1 MRRKVF
7 FVNASA
13 FGCSERD
20 GYKMNE
26 TQVNSKKFTK
36 QEKSWIMYDW
46 ANSSYVTIMV
56 AAIFPIY
63 FAGVVGEG
71 GDAWFGI
78 GTSIATACVAV
89 LSPILG
95 AVGDYKGM
103 KKKLLAT
110 FLLLGLAST
119 TFCALINNWQ
129 GLLIGYII
137 SAIGFNGSCVFY
149 DSFLTDITTRERMD
163 KVSTWG
169 YGFGY
174 IGGSTIP
181 FLISIA
187 ITMFGPSIGIGE
199 IAAVKMSLIICV
211 VWWGAFSIPILK
223 NCTQKYGSEMPKTN
237 LLGTTFKN
245 LAKSMR
251 RMFSNK
257 ALVLFMVAY
266 FFYIDGVHTVISMSS
281 AYGASLGLDT
291 TGMILALLVTQVVAF
306 PCAILFGKIAGKVG
320 SINMLI
326 VSVFIYFFI
335 CIMGFIMGFGI
346 EEAFLTN
353 DQALAIFWLLAISVG
368 LVQGGIQALSRSYFG
383 KIIPPEYSNE
393 YFGVF
398 DIFGKVSTVM
408 GPAIYAFVRTFT
420 GRSSYAI
427 FSIIILFLIGAAILI
442 TGRKTFNSAFNVK

>member
-1 MRRKVF
+1 MNSS
-7 FVNASA
+7 NA
-13 FGCSERD
+13 
-20 GYKMNE
+20 
-26 TQVNSKKFTK
+26 NSNKFTK

-46 ANSSYVTIMV
+46 ANSSYATIMV

-63 FAGVVGEG
+63 FAGVMVDG

-95 AVGDYKGM
+95 TVGDFKGM

-110 FLLLGLAST
+110 FLVLGLVST
-119 TFCALINNWQ
+119 ALCAVFNSWQ
-129 GLLIGYII
+129 GLLVGYVL
-137 SAIGFNGSCVFY
+137 SAIGFNGSIVFY

-163 KVSTWG
+163 RVSAWG
-169 YGFGY
+169 YSFGY

-181 FLISIA
+181 FLFCIA
-187 ITMFGPSIGIGE
+187 LTMFGPAIGVDSVM
-199 IAAVKMSLIICV
+199 AVKLSLIICV

-223 NCTQKYGSEMPKTN
+223 NCEQKFGSEMPETN
-237 LLGTTFKN
+237 ILGTTFTN
-245 LAKSMR
+245 LSKSMR

-257 ALVLFMVAY
+257 ALLMFMVAY

-291 TGMILALLVTQVVAF
+291 TGMILALLVTQLVAF
-306 PCAILFGKIAGKVG
+306 PCAILFGKMAGKFG

-326 VSVFIYFFI
+326 GSVFIYFAI

-346 EEAFLTN
+346 EEGFLTN
-353 DQALAIFWLLAISVG
+353 GQALSIFWLLAICVG

-408 GPAIYAFVRTFT
+408 GPAIYAFVRTTT

-427 FSIIILFLIGAAILI
+427 FSIIILFLVGAIILI
-442 TGRKTFNSAFNVK
+442 SGRKTFKQAFDSN

>member
-1 MRRKVF
+1 MYV
-7 FVNASA
+7 
-13 FGCSERD
+13 
-20 GYKMNE
+20 
-26 TQVNSKKFTK
+26 SKKNDAKFTK

-46 ANSSYVTIMV
+46 ACSSYATIMV

-63 FAGVVGEG
+63 FAGVMGQG

-95 AVGDYKGM
+95 SIGDYKGM
-103 KKKLLAT
+103 KKKLLAM
-110 FLLLGLAST
+110 FLIIGLVATLS
-119 TFCALINNWQ
+119 CALFNNWQ
-129 GLLIGYII
+129 GLLVGYIF

-149 DSFLTDITTRERMD
+149 DSFLTDITTLERMD
-163 KVSTWG
+163 RVSAWG
-169 YGFGY
+169 YGLGY

-181 FLISIA
+181 FVACIA
-187 ITMFGPSIGIGE
+187 LTMFGPAIGVDSIL
-199 IAAVKMSLIICV
+199 AVKISIIICA
-211 VWWGAFSIPILK
+211 VWWAVFSVPILK
-223 NCTQKYGSEMPKTN
+223 NCNQRFGTEMPKTN
-237 LLGTTFKN
+237 ILGTAFKN
-245 LAKSMR
+245 LAKSMKH
-251 RMFSNK
+251 MFTNK
-257 ALVLFMVAY
+257 ALFLFMIAY

-291 TGMILALLVTQVVAF
+291 TGMILALLVTQIVAF
-306 PCAILFGKIAGKVG
+306 PCAILFGKVAGKVG

-335 CIMGFIMGFGI
+335 CILGFFMGYGI

-353 DQALAIFWLLAISVG
+353 DQALTIFWILATCVG

-383 KIIPPEYSNE
+383 KIIPAEYSNE

-398 DIFGKVSTVM
+398 DIFGKVSTIM

-427 FSIIILFLIGAAILI
+427 FSIIILFLIGAIILI
-442 TGRKTFNSAFNVK
+442 AGRKTFNNAFNS